1 MPKLLLFYLSRRM
14 ALSALL
20 IETALC
26 VPVVMTS
33 LFHYLPPAAV
43 HGGLLVPAILG
54 TLPTVLYIALPMAV
68 GLAIALDFSRM
79 ASEGM
84 IAVLYSLRL
93 SVWAI
98 CLPAVLVATGA
109 VGLGYVTSSIIAPAY
124 VGQMHDVIYVIRNSL
139 NHRMLEPAT
148 FYTFDNGA
156 RTLYFQRW
164 LSEDVVGNMFIQQ
177 VNADTREKQIITAAE
192 TEFRRNDKNVLMIMS
207 HGSIQT
213 RTDGGTGT
221 RTTNFDEYVMPIDM
235 QGSTD
240 LPKRNWRGVFE
251 LGWRAFFAE
260 RAADST
266 DPRRYSEW
274 MSEATK
280 RFGLPL
286 LALAHALLGIG
297 LVLTT
302 GSTTGRGAMGSTLVL
317 LTLPAAHIAI
327 LIGAETLV
335 RQNPNYAL
343 VIAAAI
349 ASEFAVAL
357 VLIARQNAPAPKRRL
372 QSVRSTHVP
381 EAALN
386 R

>member
-1 MPKLLLFYLSRRM
+1 MPRLLLFYLAKRM

-33 LFHYLPPAAV
+33 LFHYLPPAALR
-43 HGGLLVPAILG
+43 GGLLVPAILG

-84 IAVLYSLRL
+84 IAVFYSLRL
-93 SVWAI
+93 SAWAI
-98 CLPAVLVATGA
+98 CLPATLVASGA
-109 VGLGYVTSSIIAPAY
+109 VALGYLTSSVVAPAY

-164 LSEDVVGNMFIQQ
+164 LSADVVSGMFIQQ
-177 VNADTREKQIITAAE
+177 VSAETKEKQVITAAQ

-213 RTDGGTGT
+213 RVEGGTGT
-221 RTTNFDEYVMPIDM
+221 RTANFDEYVMPIDM
-235 QGSTD
+235 QGSAE

-251 LGWRAFFAE
+251 LGPGEFFGE
-260 RAADST
+260 RAADKA

-286 LALAHALLGIG
+286 LALAHTLLGIG

-302 GSTTGRGAMGSTLVL
+302 GSTTGRGSMASTLIL
-317 LTLPAAHIAI
+317 LAIPAAHIAI

-335 RQNPNYAL
+335 RRDPAFVAL
-343 VIAAAI
+343 IAAAI
-349 ASEFAVAL
+349 AAEFVVAL
-357 VLIARQNAPAPKRRL
+357 VLIGRQNADAPRRRMPLVPA
-372 QSVRSTHVP
+372 V
-381 EAALN
+381 AAMSP